1 MGFHVACGLGS
12 YYACGLDCQYT
23 ACLLLVVFDREA
35 GRYDRHDETEA
46 VWRGWFVW
54 LVSLEARQPVY
65 FNRGRS

>member
-12 YYACGLDCQYT
+12 CYACGLDCQYT

-46 VWRGWFVW
+46 VWRGWFV
-54 LVSLEARQPVY
+54 
-65 FNRGRS
+65 